1 MGTAAARSGY
11 QRYTT
16 PSHPHNTVLHDD
28 LSPIPAMSTSTLLAL
43 ESRSCQLLTAPRCRL
58 HMYRAALLL
67 WLHHVQRWYTTTMAY
82 HKFALLNE
90 VFLRSFERVHHGLLD
105 YYPIGLAISK
115 AGLAVTQ
122 RRSHQGKGTGLELRE
137 PWFKTRYPLSPALS
151 GYGSRFPFHRLRDR
165 VFLLEDVI
173 PNWVLKGSD
182 KGD

>member
-67 WLHHVQRWYTTTMAY
+67 WLHHVQRW
-82 HKFALLNE
+82 
-90 VFLRSFERVHHGLLD
+90 SFERVHHGLLD